1 MVALVCSIWRC
12 LHVRARG
19 EDLLLLDRL
28 ARDARLDINCP
39 PVGGRQLC
47 SGIPTGL
54 LPIGQCSP
62 VSFKT
67 SCYHVVVLF
76 LGTGISTTPLRSHRS
91 RWGSLEADSGD
102 VGGDDR

>member
-39 PVGGRQLC
+39 PVGGRQLR

-76 LGTGISTTPLRSHRS
+76 LGTGISAALLRLHRACQET
-91 RWGSLEADSGD
+91 READSGD
-102 VGGDDR
+102 AGGGDH